1 MSSGQWQ
8 NHKYIDKFEKNGRMR
23 YVYENDS
30 NGNKRRKKVDPK
42 PTLVNW
48 AKPNSNAEQNNNQNE
63 DKPKPS
69 DPFTDFSVNV
79 VNFIMD
85 NLEIAKI
92 GKSWLDNLFG
102 FNKKEETAKDPIGFQ
117 WH

>member
-1 MSSGQWQ
+1 MSSGQWK

-23 YVYENDS
+23 YIYENNSD
-30 NGNKRRKKVDPK
+30 KKKHRSDPK

-85 NLEIAKI
+85 NVEIARI
-92 GKSWLDNLFG
+92 GRDWLNNVLG
-102 FNKKEETAKDPIGFQ
+102 FNKKEEKEKDPINFQ
-117 WH
+117 WR